1 MRMLMRVTLD
11 IDKGNEAIK
20 TGAMG
25 KIIENAA
32 KDMKPE
38 AMYFT
43 TDNGSRT
50 GYFFFD
56 MKDSSQMPPIA
67 EPFILHLNAKVEL
80 IPVMNIEDLK
90 TGLSKLKL

>member
-1 MRMLMRVTLD
+1 
-11 IDKGNEAIK
+11 
-20 TGAMG
+20 MG

-56 MKDSSQMPPIA
+56 MKDSYQLAPLA
-67 EPFILHLNAKVEL
+67 EPFLLNLNARVEFM
-80 IPVMNIEDLK
+80 PVMNIEDLK
-90 TGLSKLKL
+90 TGLSKVKL

>member
-1 MRMLMRVTLD
+1 MRMLMRVTCD

-20 TGAMG
+20 SGTMG
-25 KIIENAA
+25 EIIERAA

-43 TDNGSRT
+43 TDKGERT

-56 MKDSSQMPPIA
+56 MKDSHQLAPIA
-67 EPFILHLNAKVEL
+67 EPFLLNLNANVEVM
-80 IPVMNIEDLK
+80 PVMNIEDLK
-90 TGLSKLKL
+90 MGLSKVKL